1 MPTTFNDFV
10 IGILLSVWFVLSIV
24 NQFSPRWFTFIQQFD
39 RLGLLPI
46 WTFFAPNPGQT
57 DYHMIYRN
65 MYADG
70 SCSEWAEVEIPTRN
84 GLVASVWNPD
94 KRIVKAI
101 DDAVAGL
108 IQLMREKG
116 ERSEFLLSFSYLFLL
131 NFVSAVNKDNDAAS
145 RQFAIVETRGLNRT
159 ETPSLLFVS
168 EFHAIH

>member
-1 MPTTFNDFV
+1 MPTTYTYFA
-10 IGILLSVWFVLSIV
+10 IGILLSIWFVLSIL
-24 NQFSPRWFTFIQQFD
+24 NQFSFRWFEFIQQFD

-131 NFVSAVNKDNDAAS
+131 NFVSAVNKDNDAGS

-159 ETPSLLFVS
+159 EAPSLLFVS
-168 EFHAIH
+168 EFHAIR

>member
-1 MPTTFNDFV
+1 MPTTFTDFA
-10 IGILLSVWFVLSIV
+10 IGIVLSIWFVLSIL
-24 NQFSPRWFTFIQQFD
+24 NQFSFRWFEFIQQFD